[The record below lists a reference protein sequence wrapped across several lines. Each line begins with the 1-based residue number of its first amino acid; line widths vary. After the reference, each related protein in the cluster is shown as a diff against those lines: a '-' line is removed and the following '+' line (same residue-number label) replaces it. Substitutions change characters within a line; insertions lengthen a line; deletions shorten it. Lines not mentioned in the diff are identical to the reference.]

1 MDTRIRELR
10 KARGLKQSDL
20 AEILPCN
27 KNHVGN
33 IERGERE
40 PSAKILV
47 ALSDYFD
54 VSIDY
59 LLFRENIPHHDQM
72 DAIKADE
79 DRPENKETIHG
90 NEES

>member
-10 KARGLKQSDL
+10 KARGLRQSQL

-27 KNHVGN
+27 ANHVGN
-33 IERGERE
+33 IERGERA

-47 ALSDYFD
+47 ALSDYFQ

-59 LLFRENIPHHDQM
+59 LLYRENLPYHDQKEIT
-72 DAIKADE
+72 DGNDE
-79 DRPENKETIHG
+79 D
-90 NEES
+90 